1 MTTTQQQALA
11 SVVATIHQRWG
22 DKALRRL
29 SQVRTDT
36 DGISTGDAALDR
48 LSGRSGIPRGLL
60 TCLSGHPTCGMT
72 TLALDVLAQAQ
83 ADGEVTVYIDA
94 DRALD
99 PAYAAQRGISL
110 ERLLVVWPQP
120 RTLGFDIARDIV
132 GGAGAGVVVFDL
144 GHEQPIQPERFTGV
158 LRRLTVALSR
168 SPYAL
173 ICLSSAL
180 DRLSAAVAAYA
191 GIYLHV
197 ERQRWLRQA
206 GRVEGYEVRVT
217 ALKNKF
223 APPGQ
228 SVTVT
233 VSLDHLGPR
242 RGP

>member
-29 SQVRTDT
+29 SQVKTDT

-48 LSGRSGIPRGLL
+48 VLGRNGVPRGLL
-60 TCLSGHPTCGMT
+60 TCLSGQPTSGMT
-72 TLALDVLAQAQ
+72 TLALNVLTHAQ

-94 DRALD
+94 NRTLD
-99 PAYAAQRGISL
+99 PAYASQRGINL

-120 RTLGFDIARDIV
+120 RALGFDIARDIV
-132 GGAGAGVVVFDL
+132 AGEGAGVVVFDL
-144 GHEQPIQPERFTGV
+144 GHEQSAQAGPTSGA
-158 LRRLTVALSR
+158 LRRLIMTLSR
-168 SPYAL
+168 SPYAF
-173 ICLSSAL
+173 ICLSAASDNL
-180 DRLSAAVAAYA
+180 NAAVAAYA
-191 GIYLHV
+191 GIHLHV

-206 GRVEGYEVRVT
+206 ERVVGYEVGVT

-228 SVTVT
+228 RVTFT
-233 VSLDHLGPR
+233 VPLDHHGPR